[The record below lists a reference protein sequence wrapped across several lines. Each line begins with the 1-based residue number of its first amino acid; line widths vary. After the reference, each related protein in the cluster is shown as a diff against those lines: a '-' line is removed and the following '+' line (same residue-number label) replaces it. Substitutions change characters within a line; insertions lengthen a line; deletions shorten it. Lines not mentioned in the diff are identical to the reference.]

1 MGQEE
6 SHAPRNG
13 KAARIKSRASRK
25 HWIWWAGGL
34 CFLSLCASLCVGL
47 LSRTDV
53 YPFTLA
59 PFVLKDLLFTFLF
72 LFLGHGLQEDGQPSC
87 CRLRTMKHYVAVNGL
102 LLRLLASQVSAKQ
115 DFCRREGF
123 RV

>member
-1 MGQEE
+1 M
-6 SHAPRNG
+6 
-13 KAARIKSRASRK
+13 KSRASRK

-59 PFVLKDLLFTFLF
+59 PFVLKDLLGFFCFCFLATAC
-72 LFLGHGLQEDGQPSC
+72 ERTDGQPLR
-87 CRLRTMKHYVAVNGL
+87 CRLRTMKHYVAEGL
-102 LLRLLASQVSAKQ
+102 LLRRLAL
-115 DFCRREGF
+115 R
-123 RV
+123 